1 MIVTRLASIIPSL
14 TILNAATTL
23 RAGILPAFLNN
34 SSKTTTTA
42 LSENNRMSL
51 LSKLRP
57 MASYTNAT
65 TEVID
70 PPKGGKVSILFEK
83 GSVGENFV
91 YAGGVGRFSAV
102 LQRN

>member
-1 MIVTRLASIIPSL
+1 
-14 TILNAATTL
+14 
-23 RAGILPAFLNN
+23 
-34 SSKTTTTA
+34 
-42 LSENNRMSL
+42 
-51 LSKLRP
+51 